1 MKNRAVGPAL
11 FHADGETGKYTGRQ
25 VGKRAGGHPK
35 AVVRECLKLVLPD
48 FAAGCASYNSFTST
62 IILKFC

>member
-25 VGKRAGGHPK
+25 VGKRAGGQAGIPK
-35 AVVRECLKLVLPD
+35 LLCESA
-48 FAAGCASYNSFTST
+48 
-62 IILKFC
+62 